1 MVFILFSVN
10 WRIIALQCCVG
21 FCYTST
27 RISHRYTY
35 VPLPLEH
42 PSHFPPPSHPF
53 RLSQSPDMESRKM
66 VLMNIL
72 LSFFLFYI
80 PLTYMAGW
88 CRTSLPRHWS
98 SLLQRARTVILPLPL
113 SRMSP
118 HDSIPFSHL
127 PKPTCTPSFRLT
139 LPFKTFFFLLSSY
152 TNTHILKL
160 TGLMS
165 CHLKYLLSVF

>member
-1 MVFILFSVN
+1 MLVSAIHQHKSV
-10 WRIIALQCCVG
+10 IGIHM
-21 FCYTST
+21 S
-27 RISHRYTY
+27 
-35 VPLPLEH
+35 
-42 PSHFPPPSHPF
+42 PSLWNIPPTSHPHPTPLGCH
-53 RLSQSPDMESRKM
+53 R
-66 VLMNIL
+66 VLIWNL
-72 LSFFLFYI
+72 ERWYWWTYSCLFCLFYI
-80 PLTYMAGW
+80 PLTYRAGW

-165 CHLKYLLSVF
+165 CHLK